1 VASVAL
7 SSFWRTRL
15 RPGRLNHME
24 EKRTIIAFVLIGL
37 ILLLMPY
44 FYELTGTA
52 PATPPPISEE
62 AEQSG
67 QLERERKPEPSQGGG
82 LLEAPAKDPGAGLLA
97 QKEEAVP
104 PPPADDAVFAPKR
117 VHVTTPLQELVF
129 SSSGGSLMSAR
140 LLSFDREEGM
150 PVELVPAGSRQ
161 LTIRV
166 RSETSDRELDLSE
179 FEFAADSESIRL
191 QSGQTGQLRMVAD
204 LGGGKRL
211 EKTFNF
217 DADQHAFDL
226 TITCSGC
233 TDQELLFVNWQ
244 QGINRAEKNHSVDL
258 AGARV
263 MAYVNES
270 KEELVGE
277 DEWQEFETRGSL
289 KWAGVRNK
297 YFLCAVVPKNDQRHW
312 VELSSKAGYVD
323 TYGSSGNDRST
334 GYDWPEL
341 NFSIG
346 GRGNSLAMT
355 VYLGPLDLEQLE
367 GFGLELE
374 RSMDLGFPVVR
385 DIARVL
391 LLVFVAA
398 HEYVPNYGMLIVLFA
413 VVVKILVYPLTHKSY
428 ESASK
433 MQEVQPK
440 VAALKEKYKNDSQ
453 RLSKETMAL
462 YKAEGVNPIG
472 GCLPLL
478 LQMPIFIALYQVF
491 SNTIELRHAPF
502 VGWISDLSVPDELM
516 VMGFGLHVLP
526 LLMSAAMFFQSK
538 MTMKDPKQAMLVY
551 MMPAVMIFIMWDF
564 SSGLVLYWTVF
575 NVLTIGQQ
583 YLTNHLRN
591 VPEPVSVQPLP
602 KKRSK

>member
-1 VASVAL
+1 
-7 SSFWRTRL
+7 
-15 RPGRLNHME
+15 ME

-44 FYELTGTA
+44 YYELTGVAPTA
-52 PATPPPISEE
+52 PPISEE
-62 AEQSG
+62 AEQST
-67 QLERERKPEPSQGGG
+67 QKEREREPVPREPQAEG
-82 LLEAPAKDPGAGLLA
+82 LLPSRSEEPTGGVLA
-97 QKEEAVP
+97 QQEETAPSSASDEAVFVP
-104 PPPADDAVFAPKR
+104 RKVN
-117 VHVTTPLQELVF
+117 VTTPLQELVF
-129 SSSGGSLMSAR
+129 SSSGGSLVSAR
-140 LLSFDREEGM
+140 LLNFDREAGE
-150 PVELVPAGSRQ
+150 PVELVPFGTSQ
-161 LTIRV
+161 LTTRV
-166 RSETSDRELDLSE
+166 RSETSDRELDLSQV
-179 FEFAADSESIRL
+179 EFAADTETIRL

-204 LGGGKRL
+204 LGGGRKL
-211 EKTFNF
+211 EKTFRF

-233 TDQELLFVNWQ
+233 TDQELLFINWQ
-244 QGINRAEKNHSVDL
+244 QGINRAEKNHGVDL

-270 KEELVGE
+270 KEELFGE
-277 DEWQEFETRGSL
+277 DELQEFETRGNL
-289 KWAGVRNK
+289 KWAAVRNK
-297 YFLCAVVPKNDQRHW
+297 YFLCAVVPRNDERHW

-323 TYGSSGNDRST
+323 TYGNSADRSR

-341 NFSIG
+341 NFSVG
-346 GRGNSLAMT
+346 GRGRSLAT
-355 VYLGPLDLEQLE
+355 IVYLGPLDLEQLE

-374 RSMDLGFPVVR
+374 MSMDLGFPVVR

-413 VVVKILVYPLTHKSY
+413 LVVKILVYPLTHKSY

-433 MQEVQPK
+433 MQAIQPK
-440 VAALKEKYKNDSQ
+440 VTALREKFKNDSQ

-462 YKAEGVNPIG
+462 YKEEGVNPIG

-502 VGWISDLSVPDELM
+502 VGWIDDLSVPDELM
-516 VMGFGLHVLP
+516 VMGFALHVLP

-591 VPEPVSVQPLP
+591 TPQPVSVQPPP

>member
-1 VASVAL
+1 
-7 SSFWRTRL
+7 
-15 RPGRLNHME
+15 ME

-44 FYELTGTA
+44 YYELTGVA
-52 PATPPPISEE
+52 PAAPPISEE
-62 AEQSG
+62 AEQST
-67 QLERERKPEPSQGGG
+67 QLEREREPVPKEPQAEG
-82 LLEAPAKDPGAGLLA
+82 LLPSRNEEPTGGVLA
-97 QKEEAVP
+97 QQEETAPSSASDEAVFIP
-104 PPPADDAVFAPKR
+104 RKVN
-117 VHVTTPLQELVF
+117 VTTPLQELVF
-129 SSSGGSLMSAR
+129 SSSGGSLVSAR
-140 LLSFDREEGM
+140 LLNFDREAGE
-150 PVELVPAGSRQ
+150 PVELVPYGSSQ
-161 LTIRV
+161 LTTRV
-166 RSETSDRELDLSE
+166 RSETSDREFDLTQV
-179 FEFAADSESIRL
+179 EFAADTETIRL

-204 LGGGKRL
+204 LGGGKKL
-211 EKTFNF
+211 EKTFRF

-233 TDQELLFVNWQ
+233 TDQELLFIDWQ
-244 QGINRAEKNHSVDL
+244 QGINRAEKNHGVDL

-270 KEELVGE
+270 KEEFVGE
-277 DEWQEFETRGSL
+277 DELQEFETRGNL
-289 KWAGVRNK
+289 KWAAVRNK
-297 YFLCAVVPKNDQRHW
+297 YFLCAVVPRNDERHW

-323 TYGSSGNDRST
+323 TYGNGSDRSR

-341 NFSIG
+341 NFSVG
-346 GRGNSLAMT
+346 GRGRSLATT

-391 LLVFVAA
+391 LLLFVAA

-413 VVVKILVYPLTHKSY
+413 LVVKILVYPLTHKSY

-440 VAALKEKYKNDSQ
+440 VAALREKYKNDSQ

-462 YKAEGVNPIG
+462 YKEEGVNPIG

-502 VGWISDLSVPDELM
+502 VGWIDDLSVPDELI
-516 VMGFGLHVLP
+516 VMGFALHVLP

-591 VPEPVSVQPLP
+591 VPQPVSVQPPP

>member
-1 VASVAL
+1 
-7 SSFWRTRL
+7 
-15 RPGRLNHME
+15 ME

-44 FYELTGTA
+44 YYELTGVA

-62 AEQSG
+62 AEQSS
-67 QLERERKPEPSQGGG
+67 QSEPERKPVPIPFQGEG
-82 LLEAPAKDPGAGLLA
+82 LLQEPAKDPGAGLLA
-97 QKEEAVP
+97 QQEEAA
-104 PPPADDAVFAPKR
+104 PPPASDEAVFVPKR

-129 SSSGGSLMSAR
+129 SSTGGSLVSAR

-150 PVELVPAGSRQ
+150 PVELVPSGSRQ
-161 LTIRV
+161 LTTRV
-166 RSETSDRELDLSE
+166 RSETSDRELDLSQ

-204 LGGGKRL
+204 LGEGKKL
-211 EKTFNF
+211 EKNFHF

-233 TDQELLFVNWQ
+233 TDQELLFIEWQ
-244 QGINRAEKNHSVDL
+244 QGINRAEKNHGVDL

-270 KEELVGE
+270 KEEYAGE
-277 DEWQEFETRGSL
+277 DELQEFETRGNL
-289 KWAGVRNK
+289 KWAAVRNK
-297 YFLCAVVPKNDQRHW
+297 YFLCAVVPRNDQRHW

-323 TYGSSGNDRST
+323 TYGGGNDRSM
-334 GYDWPEL
+334 GYEWPQL

-346 GRGNSLAMT
+346 GRGSSLATT

-413 VVVKILVYPLTHKSY
+413 LVVKILVYPLTHKSY

-462 YKAEGVNPIG
+462 YKEEGVNPIG

-591 VPEPVSVQPLP
+591 VPEPVSVQPPP

>member
-1 VASVAL
+1 
-7 SSFWRTRL
+7 
-15 RPGRLNHME
+15 ME

-44 FYELTGTA
+44 YYELTGVA

-62 AEQSG
+62 AEQSS
-67 QLERERKPEPSQGGG
+67 QSEPERKPVPIPFQGEG
-82 LLEAPAKDPGAGLLA
+82 LLQEPAKDPGAGLLA
-97 QKEEAVP
+97 QQEEAA
-104 PPPADDAVFAPKR
+104 PPPASDEAVFVPKR

-129 SSSGGSLMSAR
+129 SSTGGSLVSAR

-150 PVELVPAGSRQ
+150 PVELVPSGSRQ
-161 LTIRV
+161 LTTRV
-166 RSETSDRELDLSE
+166 RSETSDRELDLSQ

-204 LGGGKRL
+204 LGEGKKL
-211 EKTFNF
+211 EKNFHF

-233 TDQELLFVNWQ
+233 TDQELLFIEWQ
-244 QGINRAEKNHSVDL
+244 QGINRAEKNHGVDL

-270 KEELVGE
+270 KEEYAGE
-277 DEWQEFETRGSL
+277 DELQEFETRGNL
-289 KWAGVRNK
+289 KWAAVRNK
-297 YFLCAVVPKNDQRHW
+297 YFLCAVVPRNDQRHW

-323 TYGSSGNDRST
+323 TYGGGNDRSM
-334 GYDWPEL
+334 GYEWPQL

-346 GRGNSLAMT
+346 GRGSSLATT

-413 VVVKILVYPLTHKSY
+413 LVVKILVYPLTHKSY

-433 MQEVQPK
+433 MQAVQPK

-462 YKAEGVNPIG
+462 YKEEGVNPIG

-591 VPEPVSVQPLP
+591 VPEPVSVQPPP